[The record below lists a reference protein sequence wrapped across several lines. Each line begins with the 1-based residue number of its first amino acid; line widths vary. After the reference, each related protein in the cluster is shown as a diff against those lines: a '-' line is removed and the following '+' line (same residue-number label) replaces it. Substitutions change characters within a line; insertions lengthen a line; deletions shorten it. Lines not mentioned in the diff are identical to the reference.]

1 MQTVMLDKQTVKSY
15 GLTVSGFVYGQT
27 ITVLDNRDGITI
39 DTDADAS
46 SVSGL
51 YDIWVDEG
59 YTSSNY
65 TFNYITGTLEISQI
79 SLLFE
84 FPNVS
89 FEYDKETKGI
99 HQDGIIIR
107 DPITNQILDAA
118 II

>member
-1 MQTVMLDKQTVKSY
+1 MHQ
-15 GLTVSGFVYGQT
+15 
-27 ITVLDNRDGITI
+27 VL
-39 DTDADAS
+39 
-46 SVSGL
+46 VGL

-107 DPITNQILDAA
+107 DPITNQILDAQ
-118 II
+118 IIRA